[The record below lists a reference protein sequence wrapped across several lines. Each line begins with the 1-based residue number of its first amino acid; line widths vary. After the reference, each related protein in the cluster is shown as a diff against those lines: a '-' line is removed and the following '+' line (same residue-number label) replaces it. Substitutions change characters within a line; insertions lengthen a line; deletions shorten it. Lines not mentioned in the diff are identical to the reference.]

1 LVGVQAPAGTQ
12 VLGVVERDAA
22 QALGGE
28 LPGGIEPAA
37 AGEGE
42 AGLRAA
48 LHEGGDAQ
56 GGPGPAG
63 VADDG
68 GLVAHEAVGIDA
80 G

>member
-1 LVGVQAPAGTQ
+1 MNWSGCRRQPVRRFCG
-12 VLGVVERDAA
+12 VERDAA

-68 GLVAHEAVGIDA
+68 GLVAHEAVGI
-80 G
+80 